1 MKGEATTKKAFMRCV
16 LQSTNPMNSPSER
29 IRWGLP
35 WQSMVDPVFHNRGE
49 GFDPL
54 LGNKDPTWLAM
65 QPDKK
70 KKRKIYKCKRFPGQ
84 QTSRNVE

>member
-1 MKGEATTKKAFMRCV
+1 
-16 LQSTNPMNSPSER
+16 
-29 IRWGLP
+29 
-35 WQSMVDPVFHNRGE
+35 MVDPVFHNRGE

-70 KKRKIYKCKRFPGQ
+70 KKKKNLQMQTVPWSANFKKR
-84 QTSRNVE
+84 